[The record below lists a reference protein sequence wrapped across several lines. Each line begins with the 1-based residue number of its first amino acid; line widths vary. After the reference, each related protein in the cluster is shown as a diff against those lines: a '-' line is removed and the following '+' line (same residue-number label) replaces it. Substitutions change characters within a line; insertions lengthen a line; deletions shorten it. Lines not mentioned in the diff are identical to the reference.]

1 MSFFEPPARPTA
13 EVARAKVVNPPAW
26 IAPPHNV
33 LPGIAPVQLIVART
47 DETVAAVAGIQAYP
61 AGFSFTLSLRLRN
74 LSVREEQ
81 RLPYLFDS
89 TDPEDDPLAG
99 DFLRFGVQ
107 FADGRKA
114 TTLDHPPYDPEGQ
127 APDRPVLREHGG
139 GGGGTAWDMEYWLW
153 PLPPAG
159 PFAFVCEWPARDIAE
174 SRAEIDAAAI
184 LEAAGRALTL
194 WSDK

>member
-13 EVARAKVVNPPAW
+13 EVARAKVVSPPAW
-26 IAPPHNV
+26 LGPAHNV
-33 LPGIAPVQLIVART
+33 LPGITPVQLIVART
-47 DETVAAVAGIQAYP
+47 DETVVGVAGIQAYP

-74 LSVREEQ
+74 LSAQEEQ

-114 TTLDHPPYDPEGQ
+114 TTLENPRYDAEGPE
-127 APDRPVLREHGG
+127 PDRPVLREHGG

-159 PFAFVCEWPARDIAE
+159 PFAFVCEWPARGIAE

-184 LEAAGRALTL
+184 LEAAGSAVIL
-194 WSDK
+194 WPDD

>member
-1 MSFFEPPARPTA
+1 MSFFEPPARPPA
-13 EVARAKVVNPPAW
+13 GVARAKVVSPPAW
-26 IAPPHNV
+26 IAPPRNV
-33 LPGIAPVQLIVART
+33 LPGIAPVQVIVART
-47 DETVAAVAGIQAYP
+47 DETVIAVAGIQAFP

-74 LSVREEQ
+74 LSAREEQ

-89 TDPEDDPLAG
+89 TDPEDDALVD

-114 TTLDHPPYDPEGQ
+114 TTLEHPPYDPEGQ

-159 PFAFVCEWPARDIAE
+159 PFAFVCEWPARGIAE

-184 LEAAGRALTL
+184 LEAAESAMIL
-194 WSDK
+194 WPDN

>member
-1 MSFFEPPARPTA
+1 MSFFEPPARPPSGFF
-13 EVARAKVVNPPAW
+13 RAKVVSPPAW

-47 DETVAAVAGIQAYP
+47 DETVVAVAGIRAYP

-81 RLPYLFDS
+81 RFPYLFDS
-89 TDPEDDPLAG
+89 TDPEDDSLAD

-107 FADGRKA
+107 FSDERKA

-127 APDRPVLREHGG
+127 APDRPVLREYGG
-139 GGGGTAWDMEYWLW
+139 GGGGATWDMEYWLW

-159 PFAFVCEWPARDIAE
+159 PFAFVCEWPGRGIAE
-174 SRAEIDAAAI
+174 SRTEIDAAAI
-184 LEAAGRALTL
+184 LEAAGRAVTL
-194 WSDK
+194 WPDT

>member
-1 MSFFEPPARPTA
+1 MSFFEPPARPPA
-13 EVARAKVVNPPAW
+13 EVARAKVVSPPAW
-26 IAPPHNV
+26 IRPPHNV

-47 DETVAAVAGIQAYP
+47 DETVVAIAGIQGYP

-81 RLPYLFDS
+81 QLPYLFDS
-89 TDPEDDPLAG
+89 TDVEDDPLAG

-114 TTLDHPPYDPEGQ
+114 TTLDHPPYDPEGP
-127 APDRPVLREHGG
+127 APDRPVLREHSG

-159 PFAFVCEWPARDIAE
+159 PFAFVCEWPGRGIAE

-184 LEAAGRALTL
+184 LEAAESAVIL
-194 WSDK
+194 WPDN

>member
-1 MSFFEPPARPTA
+1 MSFFEPPVRPTA
-13 EVARAKVVNPPAW
+13 EVARAKVVSPPAW
-26 IAPPHNV
+26 IRPPHNV
-33 LPGIAPVQLIVART
+33 LPGIAPVRLIVART
-47 DETVAAVAGIQAYP
+47 HETVVAVVGIQAYP

-89 TDPEDDPLAG
+89 TDVEDDPLAG

-114 TTLDHPPYDPEGQ
+114 TTLDHSPYDPEGQ
-127 APDRPVLREHGG
+127 EPDRPVLREHGG
-139 GGGGTAWDMEYWLW
+139 GGGGAAWDMEYWLW

-159 PFAFVCEWPARDIAE
+159 PFAFVCEWPGRGIAE
-174 SRAEIDAAAI
+174 SRTEIDAELI
-184 LEAAGRALTL
+184 LEAAESAVIL
-194 WSDK
+194 WPDN